1 MHTLSI
7 EGVDP
12 HKITRPSRMRSIR
25 CWLPVLL
32 LLQRGLRACVLDTVM
47 SPAKTAEPIEVPF
60 GLWTLVLDKKTCF
73 DWNADLPRKGHFWG
87 NMTLGHVCGRY
98 T

>member
-12 HKITRPSRMRSIR
+12 HKVTRPRRMRSIR

-47 SPAKTAEPIEVPF
+47 SPAKTAEPIEMPF
-60 GLWTLVLDKKTCF
+60 GLSTLVLDKKTCL
-73 DWNADLPRKGHFWG
+73 DGNADLQRKSTFGE
-87 NMTLGHVCGRY
+87 T
-98 T
+98 